1 MEFQLKDISEP
12 IENIESYLSSRDKM
26 IFFTNSIINNHK
38 IYSIF

>member
-26 IFFTNSIINNHK
+26 IFLLIV
-38 IYSIF
+38 